1 MFHFLTLKSII
12 QIWQRWK
19 GWKVNA
25 LYLQLDGPFI
35 VINGAE
41 KRSVMAG
48 LLADNFCVQYLNFQF
63 ILAFSHTEGF
73 KLTCF
78 LGVFHLQFAINLLQ
92 CALFHYRYACMSR
105 LSAMCPG
112 WYTLLVTYLS
122 SSQKQNLKI

>member
-1 MFHFLTLKSII
+1 M
-12 QIWQRWK
+12 
-19 GWKVNA
+19 NA

-63 ILAFSHTEGF
+63 IFAFSHSEGF

-78 LGVFHLQFAINLLQ
+78 LGGFHLQIAINLLQ
-92 CALFHYRYACMSR
+92 CALFHYRYVCMSR

-112 WYTLLVTYLS
+112 WYTLLLIFHHHKNKTY
-122 SSQKQNLKI
+122 KNLKSFSKHKNHRVK